1 MIGVIGFISCGGSVR
16 GDEGTDN
23 AVDGAAKVVDEIV
36 FRVSDRVIGEIVGGD
51 RAGQPAELEGTL
63 LNLSEKSLI
72 RQLILQVE

>member
-1 MIGVIGFISCGGSVR
+1 MVEVYGVMK
-16 GDEGTDN
+16 DK
-23 AVDGAAKVVDEIV
+23 A
-36 FRVSDRVIGEIVGGD
+36 VSDRVIGEIVGGD